1 MPVLELPDWT
11 PAVQDVALHLLART
25 RMPNGSL
32 AGTFNSLT
40 TPLDTQVMA
49 IIQQTVRLYAPKMG
63 DVPDAL
69 KDSATALLALKAAIV
84 VEQSYF
90 LEQTSTDV
98 SPYKQMCEEAKWAT
112 QAWEAAAMGDT
123 PNGDKTASLPVGTLY
138 PGYAT
143 GTY

>member
-32 AGTFNSLT
+32 AGTFNQQTSPT
-40 TPLDTQVMA
+40 DTQVMA
-49 IIQQTVRLYAPKMG
+49 IIQTTVRLHAPKMG

-69 KDSATALLALKAAIV
+69 KDSATALLALQAAIV
-84 VEQSYF
+84 VEQSYY

-98 SPYKQMCEEAKWAT
+98 SPYKQMCEDAKWAK
-112 QAWEAAAMGDT
+112 QEWIDAAKGDT
-123 PNGDKTASLPVGTLY
+123 PNGARTASLPVGTLY
-138 PGYAT
+138 PGFAT